1 VRRSVNI
8 RIVAFVLLLGM
19 IGVIAAGCTVTVTF
33 YWTFP
38 RYELDAFFR
47 SFAERIGQEDARFVF
62 DFYEYEVYVKSEDG
76 SGEKVFDF
84 QIANRW
90 LEHFEKYYIEESNIL
105 EIEERRPY
113 EDKHAVVKVK
123 RSEVVWDLMGFER
136 AKLRLYQE
144 EKYYLRKGNAGWRIY
159 RMEVIRSDRI
169 RLL

>member
-1 VRRSVNI
+1 MRRSVNI

-76 SGEKVFDF
+76 SGEKVSRYI
-84 QIANRW
+84 IADRWFKHFNRYDI
-90 LEHFEKYYIEESNIL
+90 EKSNII

-123 RSEVVWDLMGFER
+123 RSEDVWDWTESEG
-136 AKLRLYQE
+136 AILYQE

-159 RMEVIRSDRI
+159 RMEVIRSERI
-169 RLL
+169 ELP

>member
-1 VRRSVNI
+1 MRRSVNI

-47 SFAERIGQEDARFVF
+47 NFAAAIGQENADFVS
-62 DFYEYEVYVKSEDG
+62 DFYEYEVYVKPEG
-76 SGEKVFDF
+76 EPGEKVSRYI
-84 QIANRW
+84 IADRWFKHFNRYDI
-90 LEHFEKYYIEESNIL
+90 EKSNII

-123 RSEVVWDLMGFER
+123 RSEDVWDWEESKG
-136 AKLRLYQE
+136 AILYQE
-144 EKYYLRKGNAGWRIY
+144 EKYYLRKGDAGWRIY
-159 RMEVIRSDRI
+159 RMEVIRSERI
-169 RLL
+169 ELP

>member
-1 VRRSVNI
+1 MRRSVNI

-47 SFAERIGQEDARFVF
+47 NFAAAIGQENADFVSG
-62 DFYEYEVYVKSEDG
+62 FYEDWVYVKPE
-76 SGEKVFDF
+76 GEPVELVSRCI
-84 QIANRW
+84 IADRW
-90 LEHFEKYYIEESNIL
+90 LEHFERYWIKKSNII

-123 RSEVVWDLMGFER
+123 RSEDVWDWEESKG
-136 AKLRLYQE
+136 AILYQE

-159 RMEVIRSDRI
+159 RMEVIRSERI
-169 RLL
+169 ELP

>member
-1 VRRSVNI
+1 MRRSVNI

-47 SFAERIGQEDARFVF
+47 NFAAAIGQENADFVS
-62 DFYEYEVYVKSEDG
+62 DFYEYEVYVKPEG
-76 SGEKVFDF
+76 EPVEKVSRYI
-84 QIANRW
+84 IADRW
-90 LEHFEKYYIEESNIL
+90 FKHFERYYIEESNIL

-123 RSEVVWDLMGFER
+123 RSEDVWDWKESKG
-136 AKLRLYQE
+136 AILYQE

-159 RMEVIRSDRI
+159 RMEVIRSERI
-169 RLL
+169 ELP

>member
-1 VRRSVNI
+1 MRRSVNI

-47 SFAERIGQEDARFVF
+47 NFAAAIGQENADSVSG
-62 DFYEYEVYVKSEDG
+62 FYEDWVYVKPE
-76 SGEKVFDF
+76 GEPGEEVSRYI
-84 QIANRW
+84 IADRW
-90 LEHFEKYYIEESNIL
+90 FKHFERYWIKKSNII

-123 RSEVVWDLMGFER
+123 RSEDVWDWEESKG
-136 AKLRLYQE
+136 AILYQE
-144 EKYYLRKGNAGWRIY
+144 EKYYLRKGDAGWRIY

-169 RLL
+169 

>member
-1 VRRSVNI
+1 MRRSVNI

-47 SFAERIGQEDARFVF
+47 NFAAAIGQENADFVS
-62 DFYEYEVYVKSEDG
+62 DFYEYEVYVKPEG
-76 SGEKVFDF
+76 EPGEKVSRYI
-84 QIANRW
+84 IADRW
-90 LEHFEKYYIEESNIL
+90 FKHFERYWIKKSNII

-123 RSEVVWDLMGFER
+123 RSEDVWDWEESKG
-136 AKLRLYQE
+136 AILYQE

-159 RMEVIRSDRI
+159 RMEVIRSERI
-169 RLL
+169 ELP

>member
-1 VRRSVNI
+1 MRRSVNI

-90 LEHFEKYYIEESNIL
+90 LEHFEKYWIKKSNII

-123 RSEVVWDLMGFER
+123 RSEDVWDWKESEEQYYTRRR
-136 AKLRLYQE
+136 ATTCEGQQP
-144 EKYYLRKGNAGWRIY
+144 AGAFIDG
-159 RMEVIRSDRI
+159 SDSFRAF

>member
-1 VRRSVNI
+1 MRRSVNI

-47 SFAERIGQEDARFVF
+47 NFAAAIGQENADFVS
-62 DFYEYEVYVKSEDG
+62 DFYEYEVYVKPEG
-76 SGEKVFDF
+76 EPGEKVSRYI
-84 QIANRW
+84 IADRW
-90 LEHFEKYYIEESNIL
+90 FKHFERYWIKKSNII

-123 RSEVVWDLMGFER
+123 RSEDVWDWTESEG
-136 AKLRLYQE
+136 AILYQE
-144 EKYYLRKGNAGWRIY
+144 EKYYLRKGDAGWRIY
-159 RMEVIRSDRI
+159 RMEVIRSERI
-169 RLL
+169 ELP

>member
-1 VRRSVNI
+1 MRRSVNI

-47 SFAERIGQEDARFVF
+47 NFAAAIGQENADFVSG
-62 DFYEYEVYVKSEDG
+62 FYEDWVYVKPE
-76 SGEKVFDF
+76 GEPVELVSRCI
-84 QIANRW
+84 IADRW
-90 LEHFEKYYIEESNIL
+90 LEHFRKYYIEESNIL

-123 RSEVVWDLMGFER
+123 RSEVVWDLIGFER

-144 EKYYLRKGNAGWRIY
+144 EKYYLWKGDAGWRIY
-159 RMEVIRSDRI
+159 RMEVIRSERI
-169 RLL
+169 ELP

>member
-1 VRRSVNI
+1 MRRSVNI

-47 SFAERIGQEDARFVF
+47 NFAAAIGQENADFVS
-62 DFYEYEVYVKSEDG
+62 DFYEYEVYVKPEG
-76 SGEKVFDF
+76 EPGEKVSRYI
-84 QIANRW
+84 IADRWFKHFNRYDI
-90 LEHFEKYYIEESNIL
+90 EKSNII

-123 RSEVVWDLMGFER
+123 RSEDVWDWEESKG
-136 AKLRLYQE
+136 AILYQE

-159 RMEVIRSDRI
+159 RMEVIRSERI
-169 RLL
+169 ELP

>member
-1 VRRSVNI
+1 MRRSVNI

-47 SFAERIGQEDARFVF
+47 NFAAAIGQENADFVS

-76 SGEKVFDF
+76 SGETVFDF

-123 RSEVVWDLMGFER
+123 RSEDVWDWEESKG
-136 AKLRLYQE
+136 AILYQE

-159 RMEVIRSDRI
+159 RMEVIRSERI
-169 RLL
+169 

>member
-1 VRRSVNI
+1 MRRSVNI

-47 SFAERIGQEDARFVF
+47 NFAAAIGQENADFVS
-62 DFYEYEVYVKSEDG
+62 DFYEYEVYVKPEG
-76 SGEKVFDF
+76 EPGEKVSRYI
-84 QIANRW
+84 IADRW
-90 LEHFEKYYIEESNIL
+90 FKHFERYWIKKSNII

-123 RSEVVWDLMGFER
+123 RSEDVWDWTESEG
-136 AKLRLYQE
+136 AILYQE
-144 EKYYLRKGNAGWRIY
+144 EKYYLRKGDAGWRIY

-169 RLL
+169 